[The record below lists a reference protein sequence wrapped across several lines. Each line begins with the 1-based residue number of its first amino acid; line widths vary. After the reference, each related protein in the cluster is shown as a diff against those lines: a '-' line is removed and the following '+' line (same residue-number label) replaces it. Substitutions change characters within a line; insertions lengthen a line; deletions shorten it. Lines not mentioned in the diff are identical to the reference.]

1 MVDFSTNLIASGGLA
16 GVFLLMVLENLFPP
30 IPSEVIMPLAGFTAA
45 RGQMSILGV
54 ILAGSLGSV
63 VGNAVW
69 FELARAF
76 GNARS
81 RALAER
87 YGRWVGIGPEEI
99 NKAEGALRRNGPV
112 AVFFGR
118 FMPGIRTAISI
129 PAGLIELPRIV
140 FYIWTALGTLIWTSG
155 LALGGYF
162 LEDQF
167 HLVEAWAGP
176 IGLAAL
182 GAALV
187 AIGWHFWKAR
197 RASAAAASEAPRS
210 SP

>member
-1 MVDFSTNLIASGGLA
+1 MVEFSTNLIASGGLV

-54 ILAGSLGSV
+54 VAAGTLGSIA
-63 VGNAVW
+63 GNAVW

-76 GNARS
+76 GNART
-81 RALAER
+81 RALVDR
-87 YGRWVGIGPEEI
+87 YGRWVGIGLEEVG
-99 NKAEGALRRNGPV
+99 KAEDALRRNGPV
-112 AVFFGR
+112 AVFLGR
-118 FMPGIRTAISI
+118 FMPGIRTAISV
-129 PAGLIELPRIV
+129 PAGLIELPRGV
-140 FYIWTALGTLIWTSG
+140 FYFWTALGTLVWTSG

-167 HLVEAWAGP
+167 HKVEAWAGP
-176 IGLAAL
+176 IGLAVL

-197 RASAAAASEAPRS
+197 RAAAASEAPRS
-210 SP
+210 P

>member
-1 MVDFSTNLIASGGLA
+1 MFEWLVTLIDDAGLV

-54 ILAGSLGSV
+54 ILAGTLGSIA
-63 VGNAVW
+63 GNAVW

-76 GNARS
+76 GARRT

-87 YGRWVGIGPEEI
+87 YGRWVGLGPEEI
-99 NKAEGALRRNGPV
+99 NKAEDTLRRNGPV
-112 AVFFGR
+112 AVFLGR
-118 FMPGIRTAISI
+118 FMPGVRTAISV
-129 PAGLIELPRIV
+129 PAGLVELPRGV
-140 FYIWTALGTLIWTSG
+140 FYLWTALGTLIWTSG
-155 LALGGYF
+155 LALGGYI

-167 HLVEAWAGP
+167 HRVADWAGP
-176 IGLAAL
+176 IGFVVL

-187 AIGWHFWKAR
+187 AIGWHFWRAR
-197 RASAAAASEAPRS
+197 RAAAASAATRS
-210 SP
+210 P